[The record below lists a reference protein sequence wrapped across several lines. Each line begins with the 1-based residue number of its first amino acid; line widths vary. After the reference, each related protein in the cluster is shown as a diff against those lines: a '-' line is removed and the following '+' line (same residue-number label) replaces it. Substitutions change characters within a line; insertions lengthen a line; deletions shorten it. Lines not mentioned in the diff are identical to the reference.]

1 MTVEVTNR
9 RMSAGGTRS
18 EHITDVKWRNP
29 ATGSTGESTKA
40 QMVDYI
46 DVQKG
51 SAYVQGRQSR
61 SQVGTVHEQGK
72 TPYLRTYANG
82 QWDDNLLSLPPF

>member
-1 MTVEVTNR
+1 MALRITHR
-9 RMSAGGTRS
+9 RMSPGGTRN
-18 EHITDVKWRNP
+18 EHITDVFWQGD
-29 ATGSTGESTKA
+29 AGEGANSATKA
-40 QMVDYI
+40 QMVEFI